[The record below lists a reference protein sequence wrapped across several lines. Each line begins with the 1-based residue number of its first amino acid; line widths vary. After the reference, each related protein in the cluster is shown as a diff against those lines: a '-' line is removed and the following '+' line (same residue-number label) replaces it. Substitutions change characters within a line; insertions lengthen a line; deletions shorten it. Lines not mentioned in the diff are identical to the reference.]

1 MSHGYPAGSPVLQRG
16 DRAVGFSPSPNGF
29 FVRVWWTH
37 DGNPI
42 GSFGSMA
49 DAVQAGL
56 EALGCGDRPD
66 AEQETARIAAEYE
79 SVYWPLN

>member
-1 MSHGYPAGSPVLQRG
+1 MRNGYPAGSPVLRRD

-37 DGNPI
+37 DGTPV
-42 GSFGSMA
+42 GSFDSLG

-56 EALGCGDRPD
+56 EALGYDDRAD
-66 AEQETARIAAEYE
+66 AEREAARITAEFG
-79 SVYWPLN
+79 SMYWPFA